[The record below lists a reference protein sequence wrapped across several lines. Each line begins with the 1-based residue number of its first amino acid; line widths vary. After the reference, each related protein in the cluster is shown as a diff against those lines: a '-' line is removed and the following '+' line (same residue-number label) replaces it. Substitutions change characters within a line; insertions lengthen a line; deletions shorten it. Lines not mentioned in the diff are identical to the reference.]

1 MSTTGSAACVIP
13 YSTQRKCFWEMHSMA
28 GHTMLQHST
37 AQQRTMQGRVANFL
51 QTKAVCQP
59 VEEVARWALAA
70 CCLSISTA
78 QHSTAQHST
87 AQHSTAQH
95 SRHSAVWHTP
105 DGGLVIHGCHRQQEI
120 GDVSNVHPQ
129 LKVAA
134 GELTHMQCI
143 IYVFA
148 AGRIN
153 ATDGQMPQV
162 FPAVS
167 AWRYQNTHKRER
179 TMQSN
184 HGWEA

>member
-1 MSTTGSAACVIP
+1 
-13 YSTQRKCFWEMHSMA
+13 MA

-37 AQQRTMQGRVANFL
+37 AQQRTMQGRVANIL

-59 VEEVARWALAA
+59 VEEVARWLWQPVVFQ
-70 CCLSISTA
+70 S
-78 QHSTAQHST
+78 
-87 AQHSTAQH
+87 AQH
-95 SRHSAVWHTP
+95 SRHSAAWYTP